1 MDLESIAPIRILDWA
16 KRWVVNQCLYQS
28 MGNNGS

>member
-1 MDLESIAPIRILDWA
+1 MDLESNAPIRILDWA
-16 KRWVVNQCLYQS
+16 KLWLVNQWLYQS